1 MLEAKNFMTK
11 NVITIKTDATVQ
23 ELSKLLTKHKISG
36 VPVVEDDK
44 KLIGIV
50 TENDIISQNKRL
62 HIPTVMR
69 LFDAFFVL
77 GSSKVEEEIKKIAA
91 TTVAGIYTKD
101 VVTITEDTSLQE
113 VATIMSEKK
122 IHLLP
127 VLRDNI
133 VVGIVAKNDVL
144 NAMSRESSK

>member
-1 MLEAKNFMTK
+1 MLKAKNFMTK